1 MIRYDDDSECDLPRV
16 RNDALARSVRARVDH
31 APWAGAG
38 RSFAG
43 CERAAAGV
51 LAVWIVRACDARD
64 ARREPTDPRLADE
77 RVAVLFCL
85 VADVNSLVVL
95 RLAESAP
102 IVVRREGSDERD
114 TLHAVGDAAFV
125 RLGDHI
131 VRAPPDEKDEATARA
146 TTRALSS
153 PSFPLAQPLTP
164 VRASLPAHARF
175 AGDSPYV
182 YRYDLLRHGEAM
194 PRAAANALSSAGT
207 PWRFENSVL
216 PSSALASKDDP
227 RPPRTIPTRPRARA
241 SASLRVGPSS
251 SAANICA
258 RAR

>member
-1 MIRYDDDSECDLPRV
+1 MPRV
-16 RNDALARSVRARVDH
+16 RNDALARSGARARRPCALGWCWSVLRRLRARGGGCSCRLDR
-31 APWAGAG
+31 AGLWPRETLDAS
-38 RSFAG
+38 RS
-43 CERAAAGV
+43 
-51 LAVWIVRACDARD
+51 
-64 ARREPTDPRLADE
+64 DPRLADE

-153 PSFPLAQPLTP
+153 PSFPLAHPSP
-164 VRASLPAHARF
+164 PRASLPAHAGVRRRF
-175 AGDSPYV
+175 P
-182 YRYDLLRHGEAM
+182 LRLPIRPSA
-194 PRAAANALSSAGT
+194 PRRGHARARRRTPSSAGT

-216 PSSALASKDDP
+216 PSSALSP
-227 RPPRTIPTRPRARA
+227 RRTTRGPPRTIPTRPRARA
-241 SASLRVGPSS
+241 SSSLRVGPSS

>member
-1 MIRYDDDSECDLPRV
+1 MPSGSCGLVTRETL
-16 RNDALARSVRARVDH
+16 DASRS
-31 APWAGAG
+31 
-38 RSFAG
+38 
-43 CERAAAGV
+43 
-51 LAVWIVRACDARD
+51 
-64 ARREPTDPRLADE
+64 DPRLADE

-153 PSFPLAQPLTP
+153 PSFPLAHPLTP
-164 VRASLPAHARF
+164 ARV
-175 AGDSPYV
+175 P
-182 YRYDLLRHGEAM
+182 
-194 PRAAANALSSAGT
+194 PRARRRSPANPPTSTDTTFCATARPCRARRRTPSSAGT

-216 PSSALASKDDP
+216 PSSALALPSKDDP
-227 RPPRTIPTRPRARA
+227 RTIRTIPTRPRARA
-241 SASLRVGPSS
+241 SSSPRVGPSS